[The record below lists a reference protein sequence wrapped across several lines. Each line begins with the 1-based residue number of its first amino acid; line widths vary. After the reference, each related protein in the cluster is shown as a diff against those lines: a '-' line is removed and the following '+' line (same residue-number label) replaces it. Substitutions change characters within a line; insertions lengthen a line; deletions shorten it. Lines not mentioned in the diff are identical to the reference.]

1 MGSAHGVATKKG
13 IQSSIVNINVIQV
26 NLNKAHA
33 AQVELL
39 NKINKLQSYIALI
52 TEPYCFKTRLSIPPK
67 NSHVLPTNRENHPR
81 AAIFCSKNI
90 QIYEITELSN
100 RDLAVGLTTLDGK
113 KLQ

>member
-1 MGSAHGVATKKG
+1 MGSAQGVATTIG
-13 IQSSIVNINVIQV
+13 NQASTVNISVIQV

-39 NKINKLQSYIALI
+39 NKMNKRQSYIALI
-52 TEPYCFKTRLSIPPK
+52 PEPYSFKTRLSIPPK
-67 NSHVLPTNRENHPR
+67 NSFILPTNRENQPR

-90 QIYEITELSN
+90 QIYEITELRH

-113 KLQ
+113 KLL